1 MKRIA
6 QTLAL
11 VSMTALLSSCV
22 VSIGN
27 DDFDDEHEQWQGQQ
41 DRALK
46 MINGLDL
53 GRDLASIESEFGV
66 PDFTDSFMRSGEA
79 IRILHYR
86 THHSHSDGKTTRDE
100 TTPLV
105 FIDDQL
111 VGWGDMAIEKATR

>member
-1 MKRIA
+1 MNRIT
-6 QTLAL
+6 QILAL
-11 VSMTALLSSCV
+11 VTMTVLLSSCV

-27 DDFDDEHEQWQGQQ
+27 DDFDDEHEQWQGRQ

-46 MINGLDL
+46 MINDLDL
-53 GRDLASIESEFGV
+53 GRDLVSIESEFGE
-66 PDFTDSFMRSGEA
+66 PDFTDSFMRNGEA
-79 IRILHYR
+79 IRVLHYR